1 MLILLLLLL
10 LDRRKQLMSLNPN
23 HLLGSFEESLL
34 NGRMNPAGMVDGFY
48 AVIGASGSFFPE
60 HITLPVNAG
69 FYQVSE
75 DIAASPYLGIINLAS
90 LGKRGYK
97 VPSKGTIQ
105 CVSVYFFCLKICI
118 ICEHN

>member
-1 MLILLLLLL
+1 
-10 LDRRKQLMSLNPN
+10 
-23 HLLGSFEESLL
+23 
-34 NGRMNPAGMVDGFY
+34 MNPVGVVDGFY

-60 HITLPVNAG
+60 HATLPVNAAY
-69 FYQVSE
+69 YQVCE

-105 CVSVYFFCLKICI
+105 VVSVINNYKINSI
-118 ICEHN
+118 IYNLIISNIDFI

>member
-1 MLILLLLLL
+1 
-10 LDRRKQLMSLNPN
+10 
-23 HLLGSFEESLL
+23 
-34 NGRMNPAGMVDGFY
+34 MNPVGIVDGFY

-60 HITLPVNAG
+60 HVTIPVNAS

-75 DIAASPYLGIINLAS
+75 DIAASPYLVSHQLYQDLNKLFEILFKSFKIVILNYDIIIFKGIINLAS

-105 CVSVYFFCLKICI
+105 VVNIEYFL
-118 ICEHN
+118 